1 MKKVLFLFLIL
12 AGVLAFS
19 CKTEDDNT
27 EMTTDEKTQLCIL
40 FSGVKFENYDD
51 FVKLKSFK
59 KIKV

>member
-12 AGVLAFS
+12 SGVLAFS

-51 FVKLKSFK
+51 FVNAKNIEL
-59 KIKV
+59 